1 MKAQIISSSR
11 LRVILRFTYDVAL
24 FALLGVVE
32 VVDVSL
38 QLLDVLKDFAAGCAD
53 LER

>member
-1 MKAQIISSSR
+1 LILFHSSSK
-11 LRVILRFTYDVAL
+11 LRAILRFTYDVAF
-24 FALLGVVE
+24 FAFLGVVE

-38 QLLDVLKDFAAGCAD
+38 QLLDVLQDFAAGCAD